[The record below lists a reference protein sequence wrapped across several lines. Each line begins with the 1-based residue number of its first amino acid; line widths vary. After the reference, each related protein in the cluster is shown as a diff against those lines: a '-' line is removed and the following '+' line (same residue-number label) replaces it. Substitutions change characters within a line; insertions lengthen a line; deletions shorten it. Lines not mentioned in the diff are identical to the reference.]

1 MNSAGR
7 TFRNAAFLGA
17 IALAHVS
24 PVLAQDEQGEELE
37 EVIVTG
43 SYLYTG
49 IDSPSP
55 VSVHSGEDMVEFAP
69 PDLATYF
76 FDNVPQNFSNDNIS
90 QTDAGGMAR
99 TRAGRVATSNLR
111 GAWATK
117 LATVL

>member
-1 MNSAGR
+1 MDSAGR
-7 TFRNAAFLGA
+7 TFRNAAFLSA
-17 IALAHVS
+17 IALAHVTS
-24 PVLAQDEQGEELE
+24 VLAQDEQDEQGAELE

-55 VSVHSGEDMVEFAP
+55 VDVHSGEDMVEFAP

-76 FDNVPQNFSNDNIS
+76 FDNVPQNFSSDSIS

-99 TRAGRVATSNLR
+99 TRSGRVAT
-111 GAWATK
+111 
-117 LATVL
+117 V